1 LKRLEGDSQS
11 KKFVENIL
19 ASSSRAVNLTRGL
32 LTFSRKQIINLQP
45 VDLNTIVKNSESL
58 LLSLFDERID
68 YRTVLNEDGVTVM
81 ADSGQIGQVLMNLTT
96 NARDAMPAGGVLT
109 ITTSAVE
116 LTGEFFM
123 TRPSG
128 KPGRYAAL
136 SVVDTGT
143 GIDAAI
149 QDKIFEPFF
158 TTKEVGKGTGL
169 GLAIVFGI
177 VEQHGGHLR
186 VESSPG
192 QGTTFTIYLPIVRPA
207 V

>member
-1 LKRLEGDSQS
+1 M
-11 KKFVENIL
+11 
-19 ASSSRAVNLTRGL
+19 TRGL